1 MVFLSYNKYIKSKQR
16 RYKMTTNGKMDCVK
30 AFEELILEAKNE
42 GGASNEKIKDY
53 EAILDN
59 LKKLKK
65 N

>member
-1 MVFLSYNKYIKSKQR
+1 
-16 RYKMTTNGKMDCVK
+16 MTTNGKMDCVK

-42 GGASNEKIKDY
+42 GEASNEKIKDY

>member
-1 MVFLSYNKYIKSKQR
+1 MVS
-16 RYKMTTNGKMDCVK
+16 NGKMSCVK

-42 GGASNEKIKDY
+42 GEASSEKVKDY

>member
-1 MVFLSYNKYIKSKQR
+1 MVA
-16 RYKMTTNGKMDCVK
+16 NGKMDCVK

>member
-1 MVFLSYNKYIKSKQR
+1 
-16 RYKMTTNGKMDCVK
+16 MTTNGTMDCVK

-42 GGASNEKIKDY
+42 DEPSNEKIKDY

-65 N
+65 

>member
-1 MVFLSYNKYIKSKQR
+1 MVA
-16 RYKMTTNGKMDCVK
+16 NGKMDCVK
-30 AFEELILEAKNE
+30 AFEELILEVKNE
-42 GGASNEKIKDY
+42 GEASNEKIKDY

>member
-1 MVFLSYNKYIKSKQR
+1 
-16 RYKMTTNGKMDCVK
+16 MTTNGKMDCVK
-30 AFEELILEAKNE
+30 AFEELILKAKNE
-42 GGASNEKIKDY
+42 GEASNEKIKYY

>member
-1 MVFLSYNKYIKSKQR
+1 
-16 RYKMTTNGKMDCVK
+16 MTTNGKMDCVK
-30 AFEELILEAKNE
+30 AFEELILKAKNE
-42 GGASNEKIKDY
+42 GEASNEKIKDY

>member
-1 MVFLSYNKYIKSKQR
+1 MAFLSYNKYIKLNKGDI
-16 RYKMTTNGKMDCVK
+16 KMVANGKMDCVK

-42 GGASNEKIKDY
+42 GEASNEKIKDY